1 MRYTGA
7 NYGLTPLKSDFVD
20 QVESEI
26 PVKDVS
32 KVNGVIRI
40 GTIINNF
47 IDKNGDAFYF
57 TCMLYHLC
65 QTCVSLLYPQNY
77 HHMHG
82 GHSLVHG
89 I

>member
-7 NYGLTPLKSDFVD
+7 YYGLTPLKSDFVD

-32 KVNGVIRI
+32 KVITVIRI

-57 TCMLYHLC
+57 PCMLYW
-65 QTCVSLLYPQNY
+65 
-77 HHMHG
+77 
-82 GHSLVHG
+82 
-89 I
+89 